1 MYCTSCGE
9 AISNHAEVCPKCGVR
24 QLKLKNYCQ
33 SCGAATQEYQ
43 DVCLSCGTRLQGG
56 TISANGPVDTSVNPI
71 LMGLVSFLI
80 VGLGQII
87 MGQVGKG
94 IAIFVGSIVLGF
106 FTFGISAFITT
117 PLAVVDAVLIA
128 KKKQQGKRVGEWEF
142 F

>member
-24 QLKLKNYCQ
+24 QYKLKNYCQ
-33 SCGAATQEYQ
+33 SCGATVQEYQ
-43 DVCLSCGTRLQGG
+43 DVCLTCGTRLQGG
-56 TISANGPVDTSVNPI
+56 NANANGPVDTSVNPI

-80 VGLGQII
+80 VGLAQII

-94 IAIFVGSIVLGF
+94 VAILIGSIILGII
-106 FTFGISAFITT
+106 TFGMSAFITT